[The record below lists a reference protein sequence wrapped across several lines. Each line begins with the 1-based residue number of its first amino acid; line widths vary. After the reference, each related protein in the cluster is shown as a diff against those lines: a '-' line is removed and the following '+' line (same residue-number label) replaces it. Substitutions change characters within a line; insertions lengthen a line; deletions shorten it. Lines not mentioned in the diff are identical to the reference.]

1 MITVPSQEIAAF
13 LGTHLDH
20 VLQQAGLD
28 FVQSVAAQRH
38 FKAACSL
45 MDVLNSVQSVQ
56 RQLQVVLQER
66 HVSNN
71 PGRGDPAS
79 EPRKVRITSLFL
91 LYSLYS
97 SLPIHQNPFLCL
109 FVDIY
114 TTALQNDQ
122 HRPERFV
129 ISVIL
134 NGDGE
139 ELAPSTPSELIAI
152 ADEVESKR
160 VDLDSLSLFL
170 PEVPIEDQI
179 TPGIGW
185 ETFEQQKRG
194 GTCDFRKVLERWRK
208 EIAESERNGARK
220 VVTLAGT
227 EGGTKSTSNAGSGTL
242 GTEESATSKRSHNN
256 QQEDDEE
263 ELEEWEIEAEKHL
276 QDSNEIA
283 PAPPVKTAQKSKK
296 AAEITYNRQQM
307 NAIMEQ
313 AVIQPLSFDQEQFML
328 SQFTVDATRV
338 HIPLPSQE
346 ALPGIVDNNPTI
358 AFNLLL
364 YLIQLSS
371 DLEGGDSVDAAQ
383 KSNGAKSSPA
393 KGSAKNSTV
402 ASPEPSMVDG
412 YLDMMTRSKRLTLHS
427 LEVVNR
433 LTGATTLSP
442 RFLHGYIENAIR
454 CCEQV
459 EDKVGQARV
468 VRMFCVFLQSLLRSG
483 AITIPGYYLALQSF
497 CVQFSRVKEVANLFQ
512 ALVEYQRKADAQ
524 SPVQVQGAPPPP
536 PPPPPPLTQ
545 LTHPPRTLTQS
556 ASMPS
561 TPTAD
566 TPSRSSWLANS
577 GSISHIKTSLGKH
590 TSMNGFSSP
599 GALSQFIHPGPAS
612 PASATSNQNGNHSN
626 GNGNSNSNNI
636 SFFKTHQK
644 HSSQHSSS
652 SGSLFSSPTVMSASV
667 NAFNSGLGNPTTL
680 SLNSSNLGSFQAG
693 GPRSAGV
700 ASGLHM
706 SRDYD
711 LDAALRESLRDMEI
725 QGGSSSGTGSGPAS
739 RTSRTPNNGLQQPI
753 HLGPKGLSNGSHLGN
768 HARGRD
774 SRRGG

>member
-13 LGTHLDH
+13 LGNHLDH

-28 FVQSVAAQRH
+28 FVQSVAASRQRH

-56 RQLQVVLQER
+56 RQLDSVLQER
-66 HVSNN
+66 HINY
-71 PGRGDPAS
+71 PGQGDPAS
-79 EPRKVRITSLFL
+79 EPRKVRITSLYL

-97 SLPIHQNPFLCL
+97 SLPIYENPFLC
-109 FVDIY
+109 FFIDIY
-114 TTALQNDQ
+114 TTALHNDQ

-134 NGDGE
+134 NGEGE

-152 ADEVESKR
+152 AYEVESKR
-160 VDLDSLSLFL
+160 VDLDALSFFL

-179 TPGIGW
+179 APGVGW

-194 GTCDFRKVLERWRK
+194 GSCDFVKFLDRWK
-208 EIAESERNGARK
+208 KALVESEHDGARK
-220 VVTLAGT
+220 NETLSEA
-227 EGGTKSTSNAGSGTL
+227 EEDANSKSNAGS
-242 GTEESATSKRSHNN
+242 EELVTGKRSHNE
-256 QQEDDEE
+256 QQVDDEE

-283 PAPPVKTAQKSKK
+283 PAPPVKTTQKSKK
-296 AAEITYNRQQM
+296 AAETTYNRQQM

-313 AVIQPLSFDQEQFML
+313 AVIQPLSFEQEQFML

-371 DLEGGDSVDAAQ
+371 DLEGGENVETNQ
-383 KSNGAKSSPA
+383 KSNGAKSSSA

-412 YLDMMTRSKRLTLHS
+412 YLDTMTRSKRLTLHS

-468 VRMFCVFLQSLLRSG
+468 VRM
-483 AITIPGYYLALQSF
+483 SF

-524 SPVQVQGAPPPP
+524 SPVQAQGAPPPP
-536 PPPPPPLTQ
+536 LPPLTQ

-566 TPSRSSWLANS
+566 TPRSSWLANS

-590 TSMNGFSSP
+590 TSMSGFSSP

-612 PASATSNQNGNHSN
+612 PVGVNGNQNGNHSN
-626 GNGNSNSNNI
+626 SNGNNS

-644 HSSQHSSS
+644 HSSQQSSS

-667 NAFNSGLGNPTTL
+667 NAFNTGLGNPTTL
-680 SLNSSNLGSFQAG
+680 TLNSGSLGSIQAG
-693 GPRSAGV
+693 GPRSAGF
-700 ASGLHM
+700 ASGL
-706 SRDYD
+706 SSNRDYD
-711 LDAALRESLRDMEI
+711 LDAALRESLKDMEI
-725 QGGSSSGTGSGPAS
+725 QGGGGGSSSTPGSGAVS

-768 HARGRD
+768 HARSRD

>member
-13 LGTHLDH
+13 LGNHLDH
-20 VLQQAGLD
+20 VLQQASLD
-28 FVQSVAAQRH
+28 FAQSVAAQRH

-56 RQLQVVLQER
+56 HQIQLVLQEKQTT
-66 HVSNN
+66 N
-71 PGRGDPAS
+71 PEQDDLGS
-79 EPRKVRITSLFL
+79 EPRKIRITSLYL

-97 SLPIHQNPFLCL
+97 NLPIQQNPFLCL

-114 TTALQNDQ
+114 SAALQNDQ

-152 ADEVESKR
+152 ADEAESKR
-160 VDLDSLSLFL
+160 VDLDSFAILL
-170 PEVPIEDQI
+170 PEVPIEDQLA
-179 TPGIGW
+179 PGVGW
-185 ETFEQQKRG
+185 ETFEQQRKSS
-194 GTCDFRKVLERWRK
+194 TFDFLKVLDGWK
-208 EIAESERNGARK
+208 KIVVESEHD
-220 VVTLAGT
+220 
-227 EGGTKSTSNAGSGTL
+227 GTKKSGTL
-242 GTEESATSKRSHNN
+242 TISENMHDNLNIESGTKDIENSVEGKQSNDG
-256 QQEDDEE
+256 QQEDEE

-296 AAEITYNRQQM
+296 AADITYNRQQM

-313 AVIQPLSFDQEQFML
+313 AITQPLSFDQEQFML

-371 DLEGGDSVDAAQ
+371 DMEGGDNVEGTS
-383 KSNGAKSSPA
+383 KLNGTKPSSN
-393 KGSAKNSTV
+393 KGGAKNSVV
-402 ASPEPSMVDG
+402 ASPEPSIVDG
-412 YLDMMTRSKRLTLHS
+412 YLDTMTRSKRLTLHS

-442 RFLHGYIENAIR
+442 RFLHEYIENAIR

-459 EDKVGQARV
+459 EDKAGQARV
-468 VRMFCVFLQSLLRSG
+468 VRMLCVFLQSLLRHG
-483 AITIPGYYLALQSF
+483 AITIAGYYHALQSF

-524 SPVQVQGAPPPP
+524 SPVHTQGT
-536 PPPPPPLTQ
+536 PPPLTQ

-566 TPSRSSWLANS
+566 TPRSSWLANS
-577 GSISHIKTSLGKH
+577 GSISHVKTNLGKH
-590 TSMNGFSSP
+590 SSMNGFSSP

-612 PASATSNQNGNHSN
+612 PASTNNHQNGSHTN
-626 GNGNSNSNNI
+626 GTTNSA
-636 SFFKTHQK
+636 FFKTHQK
-644 HSSQHSSS
+644 HSSQHSSTS
-652 SGSLFSSPTVMSASV
+652 SSFYSSPTVISASV
-667 NAFNSGLGNPTTL
+667 NAFNSGLGNPATL
-680 SLNSSNLGSFQAG
+680 TLNSGNLGQAG

-700 ASGLHM
+700 ASGL
-706 SRDYD
+706 SSNRDYD
-711 LDAALRESLRDMEI
+711 LDAALRESLKDMEI
-725 QGGSSSGTGSGPAS
+725 QGGSSSNPGSGVAS

-753 HLGPKGLSNGSHLGN
+753 HLGPKGISNGSHLGN

>member
-13 LGTHLDH
+13 LGNHLDH

-28 FVQSVAAQRH
+28 FVQSVAAPQQRH

-56 RQLQVVLQER
+56 RQLEAVLQER
-66 HVSNN
+66 HKHH
-71 PGRGDPAS
+71 PGLGDPTS
-79 EPRKVRITSLFL
+79 EPRKVRITSLYL

-122 HRPERFV
+122 QRPERFV

-152 ADEVESKR
+152 AYEA
-160 VDLDSLSLFL
+160 
-170 PEVPIEDQI
+170 PIEDQI

-185 ETFEQQKRG
+185 ESFECQKRG
-194 GTCDFRKVLERWRK
+194 GSCDFIKVLDGWK
-208 EIAESERNGARK
+208 MAITESECGGARK
-220 VVTLAGT
+220 AETLAGT
-227 EGGTKSTSNAGSGTL
+227 EDSKSKSNAGS
-242 GTEESATSKRSHNN
+242 EEPTVGKRPHNE
-256 QQEDDEE
+256 QQDDDEE

-346 ALPGIVDNNPTI
+346 SLPGIVDNNPTI

-371 DLEGGDSVDAAQ
+371 DLEGGDSIETTQ
-383 KSNGAKSSPA
+383 KSNGAKSSSA
-393 KGSAKNSTV
+393 KGSAKNGTV

-412 YLDMMTRSKRLTLHS
+412 YLDTMTRSKRLTLHS

-433 LTGATTLSP
+433 LTGATALSP

-468 VRMFCVFLQSLLRSG
+468 VRMLCVFLQSLLRSG
-483 AITIPGYYLALQSF
+483 AITIPGYYHALQSF

-524 SPVQVQGAPPPP
+524 SPIQAQGAQP

-545 LTHPPRTLTQS
+545 LTHPPRNMTQS

-566 TPSRSSWLANS
+566 TPRSSWLANS

-612 PASATSNQNGNHSN
+612 PASANSNHNGSHSN
-626 GNGNSNSNNI
+626 GNGNS

-652 SGSLFSSPTVMSASV
+652 SGSLFSSPTVLSASV
-667 NAFNSGLGNPTTL
+667 NAFNTGLGNPTTL
-680 SLNSSNLGSFQAG
+680 SLNSGNLGSVPG
-693 GPRSAGV
+693 GPRSAGFV
-700 ASGLHM
+700 SGL
-706 SRDYD
+706 SSNRDYD
-711 LDAALRESLRDMEI
+711 LDAALRESLKDMEI
-725 QGGSSSGTGSGPAS
+725 QGGGGSSSTPGSGAVS

-768 HARGRD
+768 HARNRD

>member
-13 LGTHLDH
+13 LGNHLDH

-66 HVSNN
+66 HANN
-71 PGRGDPAS
+71 NSGQGDPTS
-79 EPRKVRITSLFL
+79 EPRKIRITSLYL

-114 TTALQNDQ
+114 TSALQNDQ

-134 NGDGE
+134 NGDGD

-160 VDLDSLSLFL
+160 VDLDALSLFL

-179 TPGIGW
+179 APGVGW
-185 ETFEQQKRG
+185 ETFQQQKRG
-194 GTCDFRKVLERWRK
+194 GKCDFAKVLEGWK
-208 EIAESERNGARK
+208 NEMAESERNGARK
-220 VVTLAGT
+220 VEALAAAEDGA
-227 EGGTKSTSNAGSGTL
+227 KSASDAGSGAL
-242 GTEESATSKRSHNN
+242 AIEEPAASKRSHND
-256 QQEDDEE
+256 QQEDHGEE

-283 PAPPVKTAQKSKK
+283 PAPPVKTSQKSKK

-338 HIPLPSQE
+338 HIPLPSQD

-358 AFNLLL
+358 AFNLLF

-371 DLEGGDSVDAAQ
+371 ELEGGDSAEAAQ
-383 KSNGAKSSPA
+383 KSNGVKSSSA
-393 KGSAKNSTV
+393 KGSAKNNMV
-402 ASPEPSMVDG
+402 ASPEPSM
-412 YLDMMTRSKRLTLHS
+412 
-427 LEVVNR
+427 
-433 LTGATTLSP
+433 
-442 RFLHGYIENAIR
+442 NAIR

-468 VRMFCVFLQSLLRSG
+468 VRMLCVFLQSLLRSE
-483 AITIPGYYLALQSF
+483 AITIPGYYHALQSF

-524 SPVQVQGAPPPP
+524 SPVQAQGAPPPT
-536 PPPPPPLTQ
+536 PLTQ

-566 TPSRSSWLANS
+566 TTPRSSWLANS

-612 PASATSNQNGNHSN
+612 PASANSNQNGSHSN
-626 GNGNSNSNNI
+626 GNGSSNSNG

-667 NAFNSGLGNPTTL
+667 NAFNTGLGNPTTL
-680 SLNSSNLGSFQAG
+680 TLNSGNLGSLQAG

-700 ASGLHM
+700 GSGLH
-706 SRDYD
+706 SNRDYD

-725 QGGSSSGTGSGPAS
+725 QGGSSSGAGSGPAS

-753 HLGPKGLSNGSHLGN
+753 HFGPKGLSNGSHLGN

>member
-13 LGTHLDH
+13 LGNHLDH

-28 FVQSVAAQRH
+28 FVQAVAATQQRH

-56 RQLQVVLQER
+56 RQLELVLQER
-66 HVSNN
+66 HINH

-79 EPRKVRITSLFL
+79 EPRKVRITSLYL

-109 FVDIY
+109 FIDIY
-114 TTALQNDQ
+114 TTALHNDQ
-122 HRPERFV
+122 DRPERFV

-134 NGDGE
+134 NGEGE

-152 ADEVESKR
+152 AYEVESKR
-160 VDLDSLSLFL
+160 VDLDALSIFL

-179 TPGIGW
+179 APGVGW

-194 GTCDFRKVLERWRK
+194 GSCDFVKVLDGWK
-208 EIAESERNGARK
+208 KAMAESEREGAK
-220 VVTLAGT
+220 KIETLSGA
-227 EGGTKSTSNAGSGTL
+227 EVDAKSKSNVGS
-242 GTEESATSKRSHNN
+242 EESATSKRSHDEHQN
-256 QQEDDEE
+256 DDEE

-371 DLEGGDSVDAAQ
+371 DLEGGDSVETNP
-383 KSNGAKSSPA
+383 KSNGAKASSA

-402 ASPEPSMVDG
+402 ASPELSMVDG
-412 YLDMMTRSKRLTLHS
+412 YLDTMTRSKRLTLHS

-468 VRMFCVFLQSLLRSG
+468 VRMLCVFLQSLLRSE
-483 AITIPGYYLALQSF
+483 AITIPGYYHALQSF

-512 ALVEYQRKADAQ
+512 TLVEYQRKADAQ
-524 SPVQVQGAPPPP
+524 SPVQAQGA
-536 PPPPPPLTQ
+536 PPPPPLTQ

-566 TPSRSSWLANS
+566 TPRSSWLANS

-612 PASATSNQNGNHSN
+612 PASANSNQNGNHSN
-626 GNGNSNSNNI
+626 GNGNNS

-652 SGSLFSSPTVMSASV
+652 SGSLFSSPTVISASV
-667 NAFNSGLGNPTTL
+667 NAFNTGLGNPTTL
-680 SLNSSNLGSFQAG
+680 TLNSGNLGSAQAS
-693 GPRSAGV
+693 GPRSAGF
-700 ASGLHM
+700 ASGL
-706 SRDYD
+706 SLNRDYD
-711 LDAALRESLRDMEI
+711 LDAVLRESLKDMEI
-725 QGGSSSGTGSGPAS
+725 QGGGGGSSSTPGSGAAS

-768 HARGRD
+768 HARSRD

>member
-13 LGTHLDH
+13 LGNHLDH

-28 FVQSVAAQRH
+28 FVQTVAAHRH

-56 RQLQVVLQER
+56 RQLQVVLQGR
-66 HVSNN
+66 HVNN
-71 PGRGDPAS
+71 SARGDPVS
-79 EPRKVRITSLFL
+79 EPRKIRITSLYL

-114 TTALQNDQ
+114 TIALQNDQ

-139 ELAPSTPSELIAI
+139 ELSPSTPSELIAI

-160 VDLDSLSLFL
+160 VDLDALSIFL
-170 PEVPIEDQI
+170 PEIPIEDQI
-179 TPGIGW
+179 APGIGW
-185 ETFEQQKRG
+185 ENFGQQKRG
-194 GTCDFRKVLERWRK
+194 ATWGFLKALDDWKKAL
-208 EIAESERNGARK
+208 AESERDGGRK
-220 VVTLAGT
+220 VGTLT
-227 EGGTKSTSNAGSGTL
+227 GTKNGSQNNSNAGSGTPAP
-242 GTEESATSKRSHNN
+242 EELAEGKQSHDE
-256 QQEDDEE
+256 QQEDEE

-283 PAPPVKTAQKSKK
+283 PAPPVKTPQKSKK

-313 AVIQPLSFDQEQFML
+313 AVIQPLSFEQEQFML

-371 DLEGGDSVDAAQ
+371 DLEGGDGGETGS

-412 YLDMMTRSKRLTLHS
+412 YLDTMTRSKRLTLHS

-468 VRMFCVFLQSLLRSG
+468 VRMLCVFLQSLLRNG
-483 AITIPGYYLALQSF
+483 VITIAGYYHALQSF

-512 ALVEYQRKADAQ
+512 SLVEYQRKADAQ
-524 SPVQVQGAPPPP
+524 SPLQGQGQGA
-536 PPPPPPLTQ
+536 PPPPLTQ
-545 LTHPPRTLTQS
+545 LAHPPRTLMQS

-566 TPSRSSWLANS
+566 APQRSSWLANS

-612 PASATSNQNGNHSN
+612 PASANGNQNGGHS
-626 GNGNSNSNNI
+626 NGNSNS

-680 SLNSSNLGSFQAG
+680 TLNSGNLGSAG

-700 ASGLHM
+700 ASGL
-706 SRDYD
+706 SSNRDYD
-711 LDAALRESLRDMEI
+711 LDAALRESLKDMEI
-725 QGGSSSGTGSGPAS
+725 QGGPSSTPGSGVVS

-753 HLGPKGLSNGSHLGN
+753 HLGSKGLSNGSHLGS